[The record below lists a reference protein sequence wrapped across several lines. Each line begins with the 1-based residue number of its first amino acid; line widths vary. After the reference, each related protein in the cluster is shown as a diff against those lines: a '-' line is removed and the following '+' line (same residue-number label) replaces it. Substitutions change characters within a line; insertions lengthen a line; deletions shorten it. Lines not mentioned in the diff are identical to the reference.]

1 MATTKNNNSNT
12 GNERYMAYVGSYT
25 HGKCKGITILDVDNE
40 AGRLTKRTEV
50 PINNASYLA
59 VSNSGK
65 YLYSIC
71 DEGLAAFLILPNG
84 NINLINQESINGM
97 RGCHIT
103 IDREDKYL
111 FVSGYHDG
119 KATVVSIRP
128 DGGIGKVTDEVFD
141 RGLGSV
147 GERNFRAKVK
157 AKFDG
162 LG

>member
-1 MATTKNNNSNT
+1 MATTKNNSNT
-12 GNERYMAYVGSYT
+12 GNERYMAYIGSYT

-84 NINLINQESINGM
+84 NINLINQELEGMDSFNTFDFLAPGLIVFSILIISKNPM
-97 RGCHIT
+97 H
-103 IDREDKYL
+103 L
-111 FVSGYHDG
+111 
-119 KATVVSIRP
+119 
-128 DGGIGKVTDEVFD
+128 
-141 RGLGSV
+141 
-147 GERNFRAKVK
+147 
-157 AKFDG
+157 
-162 LG
+162 